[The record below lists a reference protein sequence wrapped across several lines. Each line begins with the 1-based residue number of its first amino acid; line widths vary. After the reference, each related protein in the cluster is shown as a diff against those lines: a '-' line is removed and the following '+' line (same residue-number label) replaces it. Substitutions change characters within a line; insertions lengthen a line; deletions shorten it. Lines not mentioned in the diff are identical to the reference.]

1 MCKVQPEQISPFVL
15 ELSLMISSTDLRQI
29 IFHMTPGTI
38 EKFDLLCRVAGRDG
52 EPSNCVF
59 VFQPKRDLLE
69 SNRHQ
74 ANRPSFASVKTVVH
88 EIFHRSVTKHPAGTL
103 SLIHDGRQLLELD
116 FTRMYL
122 SFTYSFL
129 ESNLGY
135 IKLLGRKYAACRF
148 EVVPGHE
155 SVLMNDKTPVGLA
168 ILKHSF
174 QIRETGLFELDIIRA
189 AHREGLPGFV
199 QLTAKMDS
207 LHSNGHVKVYPRKT
221 LLTFRLDRVPEP
233 GAETEAI
240 AKLVHEHLL
249 KKHEAKSQK
258 KRLLRNILLG
268 DSCILAA
275 IAKHFGSQLPDGKV
289 RCGRCSVCLDGRP
302 AKTRTFTPKNVDL
315 NDVKPILSEIPERD
329 NPRFLARVATGV
341 QSPRVGHK
349 GLHQRPVFGS
359 MANCKFEVSLE

>member
-1 MCKVQPEQISPFVL
+1 ML
-15 ELSLMISSTDLRQI
+15 ELSLLISAADLRQI
-29 IFHMTPGTI
+29 IFDITPGTI

-59 VFQPKRDLLE
+59 VFQPKRDFLE
-69 SNRHQ
+69 SNRDQ
-74 ANRPSFASVKTVVH
+74 ANRPSFASVKTVVQ
-88 EIFHRSVTKHPAGTL
+88 EVFHRSIIKHPAGPL
-103 SLIHDGRQLLELD
+103 SLMNDRRQIIELD
-116 FTRMYL
+116 FDAMYL

-129 ESNLGY
+129 ESNLRY
-135 IKLLGRKYAACRF
+135 IKFLGRQYAACEF

-155 SVLMNDKTPVGLA
+155 SVLINDKTPSGLA

-174 QIRETGLFELDIIRA
+174 ELRETGLFDLDIIRA
-189 AHREGLPGFV
+189 AHRERLPDFV
-199 QLTAKMDS
+199 QLTAKMDN
-207 LHSNGHVKVYPRKT
+207 LHSNGHIKVYPRKT
-221 LLTFRLDRVPEP
+221 LLAFHLDRVPGP

-258 KRLLRNILLG
+258 KRKLRDILLG

-289 RCGRCSVCLDGRP
+289 RCGRCSVCRQGRP
-302 AKTRTFTPKNVDL
+302 AKIRTFTPKQVDL
-315 NDVKPILSEIPERD
+315 NDVKAVLSEIPERD
-329 NPRFLARVATGV
+329 NPRFLARVAIGV
-341 QSPRVGHK
+341 QSPRVGRK

-359 MANCKFEVSLE
+359 MADCKFEVSLGQSDASHEQSGT